1 MSSDVIGSRMKEFYE
16 NRAKTALLRRC
27 YTIIR
32 IDGKAFHSFCRGL
45 KKPFDDGLM
54 EDMDQTAVY
63 LCKNIM
69 GAKFAF
75 IQSDE
80 ISILMTDFDELGT
93 TSWFDSDVQKVCS
106 VSASMATA
114 KFNELRWKRGL
125 QILEDPRQP
134 DELWISFE
142 KMKLAEF
149 DSRVFQI
156 PDPAEVFN
164 YMLWRQRDTTRNSIS
179 TVAQS
184 LYSDKELHKKNS
196 DQKQEMIFQKGIN
209 WNDYAPRYKRGRMVV
224 KEMYEKAPDEP
235 NGKSKSTLRSRWVVV
250 ETPIFTQDKQ
260 FLASRIPIN
269 SPSQEESA
277 QQEKALSV

>member
-1 MSSDVIGSRMKEFYE
+1 MSGDVIGSRMKQFYE
-16 NRAKTALLRRC
+16 DRAKTALLRRC

-45 KKPFDDGLM
+45 EKPFDDGLM

-106 VSASMATA
+106 VSASMATRA
-114 KFNELRWKRGL
+114 FNELRLKRLG
-125 QILEDPRQP
+125 IEN
-134 DELWISFE
+134 
-142 KMKLAEF
+142 MKWAEF

-184 LYSDKELHKKNS
+184 LYSDKELHKKDSN
-196 DQKQEMIFQKGIN
+196 QKQEMIFQKGIN

-224 KEMYEKAPDEP
+224 KEMYEKAPNEP

-260 FLASRIPIN
+260 FLVSRIPIN
-269 SPSQEESA
+269 SPSHEESA
-277 QQEKALSV
+277 QQEKVLSA